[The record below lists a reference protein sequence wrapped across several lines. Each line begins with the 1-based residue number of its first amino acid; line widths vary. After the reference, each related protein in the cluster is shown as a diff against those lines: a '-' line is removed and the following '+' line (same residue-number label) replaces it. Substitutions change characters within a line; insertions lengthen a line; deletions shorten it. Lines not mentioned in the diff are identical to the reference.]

1 MAGGEPFSIEDDE
14 RRAARER
21 FRPASRNGALTAPE
35 PALTE
40 MAARGYEGS
49 AELGRTVERARQ
61 GDEDA
66 ITELYRHFNP
76 PLLRFLKGRLPSAAE
91 DVAAEVWVSVA
102 KGLTTFQGDDRD
114 FRAWL
119 FATARRRS
127 IDHLRRMGR
136 RPRLKQMESAEELAS
151 LSVEPSQAGEQLEVD
166 EAVRELVAG
175 LSQEQ
180 AEVLLL
186 RVVAGLSSEEVAHIV
201 GKSEGTV
208 RVIQHRAI
216 KRLAEKFQKGM

>member
-1 MAGGEPFSIEDDE
+1 MAGGEPFSIQDDE

-21 FRPASRNGALTAPE
+21 FRHDGANDAPVVYGPATAEIDPG
-35 PALTE
+35 
-40 MAARGYEGS
+40 RYES
-49 AELGRTVERARQ
+49 SSELSRTVVRASQ

-76 PLLRFLKGRLPSAAE
+76 ALLRFLKGRVPSAAE
-91 DVAAEVWVSVA
+91 DVASEVWVSVA
-102 KGLTTFQGDDRD
+102 KGLAAFQGDDRD

-127 IDHLRRMGR
+127 IDHLRRIGR
-136 RPRLKQMESAEELAS
+136 RPRIKQMESSEELAALVS
-151 LSVEPSQAGEQLEVD
+151 EPSHAGEQLEVD

-180 AEVLLL
+180 AEILLL
-186 RVVAGLSSEEVAHIV
+186 RVVAGLSSEEVAQIV

-216 KRLAEKFQKGM
+216 KRLAEKFRKGM